1 MKLERY
7 LRSCGLGQS
16 EFARRAGIS
25 QSRVWDVLQGRG
37 LSTWNAL
44 KVEAATEGEVTV
56 ADLLPEGR
64 RGAA

>member
-1 MKLERY
+1 MRLESY
-7 LRSCGLGQS
+7 LKTRGLGQS
-16 EFARRAGIS
+16 EFARKAGIS
-25 QSRVWDVLQGRG
+25 QSRVWDALQGRG